1 MRRITLLSFIVC
13 IGIQLSAQNITI
25 AKQIIDTLT
34 STTMWGRGY
43 TNNGN
48 KKAADFLRNYYKSA
62 GLTALDG
69 KDYFQYL
76 SYPVNTFPKNM
87 ELTINGKVLQPGVD
101 FIVSPE
107 SRGIKS
113 KGDLIQKDSIVFED
127 VNKRVIIELK
137 EKLTWSVATQSK
149 DYTSIEILK
158 TSLSETPKSYKINI
172 DNKFNSSFKT
182 ANVCAEVKGTNQPDS
197 FIFITAHYDHLG
209 GMGKD
214 TYFPGANDN
223 ASGTTLLLGLASYFV
238 KHPQSFTIVFISFTG
253 EEPGLIGSRY
263 FSEHPI
269 VPLNRIKFLFNLDLE
284 GTGIEGVKVVNAS
297 IFKKEFALL
306 KNINEEFKLL
316 PAINERGKAANSD
329 HYWFTEKGVPSFFMY
344 TQGGI
349 KAYHDVFDKAVTL
362 PMDHYEN
369 LLKLLEE
376 FVVKLQ
382 K

>member
-1 MRRITLLSFIVC
+1 
-13 IGIQLSAQNITI
+13 
-25 AKQIIDTLT
+25 
-34 STTMWGRGY
+34 
-43 TNNGN
+43 
-48 KKAADFLRNYYKSA
+48 
-62 GLTALDG
+62 
-69 KDYFQYL
+69 
-76 SYPVNTFPKNM
+76 M

-284 GTGIEGVKVVNAS
+284 GTGIEGVTVVNAS

>member
-182 ANVCAEVKGTNQPDS
+182 ANVWAEVKGTNQPDS

-223 ASGTTLLLGLASYFV
+223 ASGTTLLLGLASYF
-238 KHPQSFTIVFISFTG
+238 
-253 EEPGLIGSRY
+253 
-263 FSEHPI
+263 
-269 VPLNRIKFLFNLDLE
+269 
-284 GTGIEGVKVVNAS
+284 
-297 IFKKEFALL
+297 
-306 KNINEEFKLL
+306 
-316 PAINERGKAANSD
+316 
-329 HYWFTEKGVPSFFMY
+329 
-344 TQGGI
+344 
-349 KAYHDVFDKAVTL
+349 
-362 PMDHYEN
+362 
-369 LLKLLEE
+369 
-376 FVVKLQ
+376 
-382 K
+382 